1 MLIVAGAGAKYQ
13 MDGKVDLKNEQEIL
27 MNIADIMVDVFNAE
41 SVLARLIEVQKMND
55 PKLAEKEAILKVFFH
70 DAQDRI
76 AKNSVDALASFASGD
91 ELKVMLMGIKRFTK
105 LEPINVKEYRK
116 KIAAKIIAEEQY
128 AF

>member
-1 MLIVAGAGAKYQ
+1 
-13 MDGKVDLKNEQEIL
+13 MDGKVDLKIEQEIL

-41 SVLARLIEVQKMND
+41 SVLARLIEVNKMND
-55 PKLAEKEAILKVFFH
+55 PKLSEKEAILKVFFH